1 MQNISSSGIINQN
14 IIVSTTIA
22 NLISTNYS
30 YDFKM
35 EYVPSNNPPIY
46 RFGNNYDSTFPD
58 GQNYKGNVTPIDQLG
73 IYTNLDS
80 VIHYQYTKPLPDEIK
95 SVFIKLV
102 CKDGEHFLGHFI
114 RDEFDQYGDVYH
126 SKVLGTQEN
135 LNLFKRLY
143 DTKEV
148 FTCVTGVEI

>member
-14 IIVSTTIA
+14 ITVSTTTA

-30 YDFKM
+30 YDFKI
-35 EYVPSNNPPIY
+35 EYVPSNDPPIY
-46 RFGNNYDSTFPD
+46 RFGNNYSATFPD

-73 IYTNLDS
+73 ICTNLDS
-80 VIHYQYTKPLPDEIK
+80 VIHYQYSKPLPDGIK

-102 CKDGEHFLGHFI
+102 CKDGEHFLGHFM

-126 SKVLGTQEN
+126 SKVLGTKDN
-135 LNLFKRLY
+135 FDLFKRLY
-143 DTKEV
+143 DSQEV
-148 FTCVTGVEI
+148 FTCVVGIES